1 MLEKKIEELGIYFDG
16 IFRLKD
22 GYNGVRVIIPE
33 TWATYEKKTDELL
46 IQPVK
51 VYDDNRQKT
60 LFVGNEKAKLTDIM
74 DFAKEVILNNLE
86 NESKKQ
92 LFKKKVE
99 ELALVFDT
107 NQLST
112 LQNLVFKFEKSKK
125 VKKEKELET
134 EEITLDKN
142 SDDTNVPEIKKEVV
156 VETEVDIED
165 KVNAAILKAQKKLR

>member
-1 MLEKKIEELGIYFDG
+1 MLEKKIEELGVYFDG
-16 IFRLKD
+16 VFRLKD
-22 GYNGVRVIIPE
+22 GYNAVRVIIPE
-33 TWATYEKKTDELL
+33 TWATYEKKTDELV

-92 LFKKKVE
+92 LFKIRVE

-112 LQNLVFKFEKSKK
+112 LQNLVFKFEKPKK
-125 VKKEKELET
+125 VKKEKELEM
-134 EEITLDKN
+134 EEIILDKN
-142 SDDTNVPEIKKEVV
+142 GDETKVPEIKKEV
-156 VETEVDIED
+156 ETEAEIED